1 MNALR
6 SPISCI
12 AADFGGTIAVSG
24 SATAPDGQL
33 AAQILRDE
41 FGVPAP
47 ADFATVLDETS
58 RELHAV
64 EKVASTQT
72 GYPGIL
78 SMVADRFGMDI
89 PDPVAV
95 AIAVFDAVADAHVDL
110 RAAQALKDLAAAGIR
125 LVLASNTRW
134 PGPVRERTLRQAGI
148 AECFAGVVLSSE
160 LGLAKPHP
168 GFYSRVLELAGCP
181 PEQVVFVGDTLT
193 KDVIAPRSHGMQAVL
208 IADPPVRPPSTP
220 SEVPVIGH
228 FADIV
233 SLVAGCSR

>member
-6 SPISCI
+6 SPICCI
-12 AADFGGTIAVSG
+12 AVDFGGTIAVSG
-24 SATAPDGQL
+24 SAIAPDGQL
-33 AAQILRDE
+33 AAEILRDE

-47 ADFATVLDETS
+47 ADFATVLEETS

-64 EKVASTQT
+64 EKAASTQT

-78 SMVADRFGMDI
+78 SMVADRLGMNI

-95 AIAVFDAVADAHVDL
+95 AVAVFNAVPDARVDP

-134 PGPVRERTLRQAGI
+134 PGPVRERTLRQTGI

-168 GFYSRVLELAGCP
+168 GFYSRVLQAAGCP
-181 PEQVVFVGDTLT
+181 PENVLFVGDTPT
-193 KDVIAPRSHGMQAVL
+193 KDAIEPRRHGMQAAL
-208 IADPPVRPPSTP
+208 IAAAD
-220 SEVPVIGH
+220 EDAAQVPASVPIIGS
-228 FADIV
+228 FADVPGLI
-233 SLVAGCSR
+233 AGRSR

>member
-24 SATAPDGQL
+24 SATAPDGRL

-41 FGVPAP
+41 FGMPVP
-47 ADFATVLDETS
+47 ADFATVLEETS
-58 RELHAV
+58 RELYAV
-64 EKVASTQT
+64 EKAAGTQT

-78 SMVADRFGMDI
+78 SMVADRLGMNM

-95 AIAVFDAVADAHVDL
+95 AIAVFDAVPDARVDP

-134 PGPVRERTLRQAGI
+134 PGPVRERTLSKAGI

-168 GFYSRVLELAGCP
+168 GFYTRVLELAGCP
-181 PEQVVFVGDTLT
+181 PEEVVFVGDTPT
-193 KDVIAPRSHGMQAVL
+193 KDVIAPRSHSMQAVL
-208 IADPPVRPPSTP
+208 ITDPPVRPPSTP
-220 SEVPVIGH
+220 ADVPVIAH

-233 SLVAGCSR
+233 PLVAGDSR